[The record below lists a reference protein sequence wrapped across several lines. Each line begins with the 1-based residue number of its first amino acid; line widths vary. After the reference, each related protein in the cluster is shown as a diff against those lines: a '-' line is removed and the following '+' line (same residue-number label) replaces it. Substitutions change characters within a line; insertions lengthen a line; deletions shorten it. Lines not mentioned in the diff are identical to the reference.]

1 MAIPGVL
8 FGANWKGHVKCSP
21 TNRVLGW
28 VHPDRCVQ
36 VYVEPNSDVEYRVE
50 LMLTDFDRSVQVY
63 EEPQSDVQYRVE
75 LIAHTPRC
83 RPGTG
88 YWRRLRRELE
98 NYAVVGK
105 HPHVASFLDIDY
117 CKPYICVKMEHA
129 KYDLHD
135 FMARAGGLKECVAQW
150 LLLQLLHAVD
160 YCHRKGVCNCDIN
173 PSNILVTFTAAKKP
187 LLKLCSFSCSKQQQP
202 GSSGLDLTSP
212 IGDLAYLAPEIL
224 EQAWDGAPKGAPG
237 PKPGSSSAIRY
248 DGKGVDIWCLGLVLY
263 YMLFRQMPFEDSSP
277 QEGHVSKLEQ
287 ASRVISRIK
296 AASWTPPP
304 NKVVSEQCREV
315 LGMMLAP
322 KETRCTL
329 EQLWQHPW
337 IREHLP
343 ANAIQFNA
351 ELEALQPEASLV
363 EKLQKVLQH
372 CETNVA
378 K

>member
-1 MAIPGVL
+1 MAIPGLL
-8 FGANWKGHVKCSP
+8 FGARWKGHLKCSP
-21 TNRVLGW
+21 MSRVLGLL
-28 VHPDRCVQ
+28 HA
-36 VYVEPNSDVEYRVE
+36 
-50 LMLTDFDRSVQVY
+50 DRSVQVY
-63 EEPQSDVQYRVE
+63 EEPNSDVEYRIE
-75 LIAHTPRC
+75 LIAHTTRC
-83 RPGTG
+83 QPGTG

-117 CKPYICVKMEHA
+117 SNPYICVKMEHA

-173 PSNILVTFTAAKKP
+173 PANILVTFTAAKKP

-224 EQAWDGAPKGAPG
+224 EQAWDGAPKGVPG
-237 PKPGSSSAIRY
+237 PKQPGIGSSSSSSSAIRY
-248 DGKGVDIWCLGLVLY
+248 DGKGVDVWCLGLVLY
-263 YMLFRQMPFEDSSP
+263 YMLFRQMPFEDASP
-277 QEGHVSKLEQ
+277 EAGRLSKLEQ
-287 ASRVISRIK
+287 ANRVINRIK
-296 AASWTPPP
+296 AASWSLPP
-304 NKVVSEQCREV
+304 NKVVSEQCSEV

-343 ANAIQFNA
+343 ANAIQFNT
-351 ELEALQPEASLV
+351 ELEVLQPEASLV
-363 EKLQKVLQH
+363 EKLQTVLLH